1 MVHVNPVM
9 QLFRF
14 CMDDKVLTHLPLI
27 TSVAM
32 GYTAHTTL
40 CPRNKRQREM
50 SCLAG
55 SSARAAAAAQT
66 AAAQAAVAAAGPALV
81 GDPVGYGGGGGDPAR

>member
-32 GYTAHTTL
+32 GY
-40 CPRNKRQREM
+40 RQREM